1 MLTQP
6 LQRLIDFKREALG
19 DWSSSLLSV
28 IIYNVKDIINR
39 MTMWDDRFWRHF
51 KTLLLP

>member
-6 LQRLIDFKREALG
+6 LQRLIDFKREFFS
-19 DWSSSLLSV
+19 DWSSSVLSV
-28 IIYNVKDIINR
+28 IIYDIKDIINR
-39 MTMWDDRFWRHF
+39 MAMWDDRFGRHF